1 MGMGLELV
9 GRRKDGT
16 VFPVEIG
23 LSTVV
28 TGEGRLGVAFVTDT
42 TERKR
47 VDALLRQRDQE
58 VKALLDN
65 SPDVIVR
72 FDHNLRY
79 TYANVAFEKATGYP
93 RETVIGR
100 TQRVTHSRSHRMIT
114 TGFWYHRLQTRNRG
128 DIRRLLIQV
137 SLQAFLISSSLA
149 ACI

>member
-1 MGMGLELV
+1 MGLELV

-65 SPDVIVR
+65 SPRDR
-72 FDHNLRY
+72 SLRSQFAY
-79 TYANVAFEKATGYP
+79 T
-93 RETVIGR
+93 
-100 TQRVTHSRSHRMIT
+100 
-114 TGFWYHRLQTRNRG
+114 
-128 DIRRLLIQV
+128 
-137 SLQAFLISSSLA
+137 
-149 ACI
+149 